1 MIDTDNY
8 AVLRIRDFRLM
19 LGSRFFVTLALQMQA
34 LVVGWQVFKLTN
46 SALALGLIGLAEAI
60 PIMGC
65 SLWAGHLA
73 DRVDKQRMIQQG
85 QGGLVLCSAVLLALS
100 LSKRPSVLLIY
111 LVIGLTGLFRTLLW
125 SSTISYTEMSVPREI
140 YSKAVA
146 WTSTLWQIAA
156 VVGPAVGGWIYS
168 LWDAPLAYTVII
180 GFLVIAV
187 LQSSR
192 LSPKPPVVRTSSP
205 ASGEPTED
213 PSNFLSGVRFVFS
226 QPVIWGALSL
236 DMFAVLF
243 GGATALLPIFAEM
256 LHVGPSGLGLLRA
269 APAFGALLMSIYQAH
284 RPPFRKTG
292 QVFLRSVAIFG
303 LCMVAFAL
311 AKQFVLC
318 LIFLAVSG
326 MADNVSVVVRASILQ
341 AFTPDHLRGRVSSVN
356 GVFVSS
362 SNEIGAFESGVV
374 ANLMGTVPSV
384 VFGGL
389 MTLVIVALS
398 AWWTPE
404 LRRLKMGELSFTGR
418 DGILRG
424 EAAGG
429 VERWQ

>member
-1 MIDTDNY
+1 MIGTDNY

-46 SALALGLIGLAEAI
+46 SALALGVIGLAEAI

-73 DRVDKQRMIQQG
+73 DRVDKQRMIQGG
-85 QGGLVLCSAVLLALS
+85 QGGLVLCNAALLVLS
-100 LSKRPSVLLIY
+100 LSTSPSILLLY
-111 LVIGLTGLFRTLLW
+111 LVIGLTGLCRTLLW
-125 SSTISYTEMSVPREI
+125 SSTISYTEMSVPTAI

-146 WTSTLWQIAA
+146 WTSTLWQVAA

-168 LWDAPLAYTVII
+168 LWDAPVAYTVII
-180 GFLVIAV
+180 GLLVIAV

-192 LSPKPPVVRTSSP
+192 LSPKPPVMRMSSP
-205 ASGEPTED
+205 TSGGAAEA
-213 PSNFLSGVRFVFS
+213 PSDLLSGVHFVFS
-226 QPVIWGALSL
+226 HPVIWGALSL

-243 GGATALLPIFAEM
+243 GGATALFPIFAER
-256 LHVGPSGLGLLRA
+256 LRVGPSGLGLLRA

-284 RPPFRKTG
+284 RPPFRNTG
-292 QVFLRSVAIFG
+292 QTFLKSVAIFG

-356 GVFVSS
+356 GIFVSS

-374 ANLMGTVPSV
+374 ANWIGTVPSV
-384 VFGGL
+384 IFGGV

-404 LRRLKMGELSFTGR
+404 LRRLEMGKSPPAGPDRETKLPDVSFP
-418 DGILRG
+418 
-424 EAAGG
+424 E
-429 VERWQ
+429 